1 MLITTV
7 DGETQQPV
15 TFDADENRLAQIQ
28 HFISSNPQILGMG
41 AWSPFGRRAADAV
54 EAQAFA
60 VSQLAFV
67 EQKTYEKQYAPLTF
81 QTLLGNTIS
90 YADGEWAQSVEYQIV
105 DYVGQGKRISGMGND
120 IPEVDVAYAR
130 KQFAVAQ
137 GAVQYSYTTE
147 DLRVSAYLQRPL
159 PITKLKAANMAYMR
173 HLNAVA
179 LTGEAASG
187 FTGLFN
193 NATVVASFMQTVT
206 NRWDTLATADQI
218 IADVIATVATIMTNT
233 QNNSVPNML
242 AVSIPTFEAFLK
254 PRSTVSDTTV
264 LAFLQNIYPNMKIVP
279 IFELAG
285 IGTGASTN
293 RAVFFNA
300 DDDNMVYHVPM
311 PLRFLA
317 PQYQGLKI
325 IVPGEYKYAGLEIRR
340 VPTVYYRDN
349 T

>member
-1 MLITTV
+1 MLIQTV
-7 DGETQQPV
+7 DGETSTPV
-15 TFDADENRLAQIQ
+15 QFEADDNRVAQLTHFLA
-28 HFISSNPQILGMG
+28 SNPGILGMG
-41 AWSPFGRRAADAV
+41 AWGAFGRRAADAV

-60 VSQLAFV
+60 VSQLALV

-81 QTLLGNTIS
+81 QQLLGSTIS

-105 DYVGQGKRISGMGND
+105 DYVGQGKRISSQGD
-120 IPEVDVAYAR
+120 DLPEVDVSYAR
-130 KQFAVAQ
+130 KSFQVAI
-137 GAVQYSYTTE
+137 GGVKYSYSTE
-147 DLRVSAYLQRPL
+147 DLRISAYLNRPL
-159 PITKLKAANMAYMR
+159 PISKLKAANMAYMR

-193 NATVVASFMQTVT
+193 NASVTIATPAAVAWSTT
-206 NRWDTLATADQI
+206 ATADQI
-218 IADVIATVATIMTNT
+218 IADVIAQISAIMTAT
-233 QNNSVPNML
+233 QNNSQPSVL

-264 LAFLQNIYPNMKIVP
+264 LAFLQSIYPNMKIVP

-285 IGTGASTN
+285 AGVSGTNN
-293 RAVFFNA
+293 RAVFFNP

-311 PLRFLA
+311 PLRFAA
-317 PQYQGLKI
+317 PQYIDLKVK
-325 IVPGEYKYAGLEIRR
+325 VPGEYKYAGLEIRR
-340 VPTVYYRDN
+340 TPTVRYIDN